1 MPPCMAHSYPNARQ
15 YHVYGIL
22 LIMIWDI
29 EYTDE
34 FEEWWFSLSERD
46 QNRIRASIAVL
57 EQLGPGLGRPL
68 VDTIHR
74 SHHAN
79 MKELRPPGSN
89 IRILFAFDPRRIAIL
104 LIGGDKTNQWEVWY
118 RAMIPVADQLYDDHL
133 ATLRREGELS

>member
-1 MPPCMAHSYPNARQ
+1 MAWE
-15 YHVYGIL
+15 V
-22 LIMIWDI
+22 

-68 VDTIHR
+68 IDTIHHSR
-74 SHHAN
+74 HAN

-118 RAMIPVADQLYDDHL
+118 ATMIPVADQLYDDHL
-133 ATLRREGELS
+133 AALRREGELP